1 MRRLAL
7 SVALGLLL
15 AASLAIK
22 VYGRAA
28 LAGSADDVGDQD
40 IVALLQKHGFQTWRA
55 ATDTDPVWV
64 HGTRNGCQIDIAGV
78 SPQGWHRA
86 IVDWHA
92 AGKRLQYSAMGELRD
107 QQPMLKP
114 MMVHYLARLQR
125 YAGIGAPEVKI
136 RAIVITPGCPADVVP
151 PAELAALSD

>member
-1 MRRLAL
+1 MRRLTL

-28 LAGSADDVGDQD
+28 PSGRVEDVGDQD
-40 IVALLQKHGFQTWRA
+40 IVSLLQKHGFRTQIA
-55 ATDTDPVWV
+55 AADTDPVWV
-64 HGTRNGCQIDIAGV
+64 HGVRENCQVDIAGV

-86 IVDWHA
+86 IVDWYA
-92 AGKRLQYSAMGELRD
+92 AGKHLRYSVLGELHD
-107 QQPMLKP
+107 EQPILKP
-114 MMVHYLARLQR
+114 MLTHYLARLQR

-136 RAIVITPGCPADVVP
+136 RAIVVARGCPADVVP
-151 PAELAALSD
+151 PAELAALSE